1 MVHRNSSNTGREGA
15 CQGYEQCRTDL
26 PVFMHCLT
34 NYFKKKQ
41 PSWNNYLF
49 LRGGTFS
56 PFPFSPRPPSP
67 LLPPLGFFSP
77 PLLGLAF
84 ETGSRYLTP
93 LESVVWQTGIEF
105 GSKRAL
111 HRACCE
117 NTWVS
122 LMPLRT
128 SPASVEITA
137 ALPSPSPCSPFKII
151 IKKNEKKIK
160 MLALVL

>member
-151 IKKNEKKIK
+151 IKKK
-160 MLALVL
+160 

>member
-1 MVHRNSSNTGREGA
+1 VVHRNSSNAGKDRA

-49 LRGGTFS
+49 LRGGTFP
-56 PFPFSPRPPSP
+56 PFPFPHAP
-67 LLPPLGFFSP
+67 LLPSSLPLFFFSP

-111 HRACCE
+111 HRARCE

-137 ALPSPSPCSPFKII
+137 SLSLPPAPALPSKLR
-151 IKKNEKKIK
+151 KKKI
-160 MLALVL
+160 

>member
-1 MVHRNSSNTGREGA
+1 
-15 CQGYEQCRTDL
+15 
-26 PVFMHCLT
+26 MHCLT

-49 LRGGTFS
+49 LREGTFS
-56 PFPFSPRPPSP
+56 PFPFFPRSPFFPPSLP
-67 LLPPLGFFSP
+67 LFFFSP
-77 PLLGLAF
+77 PLLDLAF
-84 ETGSRYLTP
+84 ETGSGYLTP
-93 LESVVWQTGIEF
+93 LESVVWQTGIEL

-137 ALPSPSPCSPFKII
+137 ALSLPPAPALPSK
-151 IKKNEKKIK
+151 IKKETE
-160 MLALVL
+160 MLAQFL